1 MSAINVNSITGRT
14 GTHGPVL
21 TGVTTISGD
30 LHVGSGLSV
39 TGVSTFSN
47 TVVGGATTELVVGGD
62 ARITGILTI
71 GTGSVTIDGTSGNSS
86 ITGVTTVGITSAYI
100 TSINDL
106 NYPTAGSLSN
116 RNLIINGAIEVS
128 QRGTGFV
135 DVVDVGPGH
144 YLVDR
149 FKAYHFAG
157 TAGSSVIEHS
167 HSTDAPDGF
176 KYSYLARVKTT
187 GMTASDGYT
196 MLGQNIEGY
205 NINSLDWGSASGKSA
220 TLSFWAKSS
229 EIGTFCV
236 AFRND
241 GGSRSYVKTFDLDD
255 TNWNFVSFTVPAE
268 TTGTWNSTNGVGISL
283 TWGLDVGTNYEGA
296 VETWLTSNAFT
307 ASGMTNTWTDTVNN
321 TFQITG
327 VQLEV
332 GSKATPFE
340 HESYGQTLSKC
351 LRYYEKIHVAGVIS
365 CGVAFAGTA
374 AFAGVRFSKKRATPN
389 AITLPSTVPGDGD
402 ADCSFLTGS
411 ANYPTTFGSFT
422 IDFETEDQFRV
433 LQSGANGFTAGQA
446 AMFWKDSAETGYIT
460 IDSEL

>member
-196 MLGQNIEGY
+196 LLGQNIEGY
-205 NINSLDWGSASGKSA
+205 NMNSLDWGSASGKST

-268 TTGTWNSTNGVGISL
+268 TTGTWNSTNGRGIQL

-340 HESYGQTLSKC
+340 HENYGQTLAKC
-351 LRYYEKIHVAGVIS
+351 QRYYFRINGSDNINGLWGTGFAYSSDQAVIS
-365 CGVAFAGTA
+365 VPTPVTLRVAPTAIEQSGTA
-374 AFAGVRFSKKRATPN
+374 ADYRILESGNTVTCTAVPAYGDDTTNNVVVAAFS
-389 AITLPSTVPGDGD
+389 
-402 ADCSFLTGS
+402 TG
-411 ANYPTTFGSFT
+411 N
-422 IDFETEDQFRV
+422 
-433 LQSGANGFTAGQA
+433 LTAGQGV
-446 AMFWKDSAETGYIT
+446 MGRWNTGGNGYLAW
-460 IDSEL
+460 SVEL

>member
-1 MSAINVNSITGRT
+1 VSTIKVNRIENTS
-14 GTHGPVL
+14 
-21 TGVTTISGD
+21 TTDG
-30 LHVGSGLSV
+30 
-39 TGVSTFSN
+39 GVSID
-47 TVVGGATTELVVGGD
+47 VDGH
-62 ARITGILTI
+62 
-71 GTGSVTIDGTSGNSS
+71 VTIDGQQ
-86 ITGVTTVGITSAYI
+86 
-100 TSINDL
+100 L
-106 NYPTAGSLSN
+106 PTAGPLSN
-116 RNLIINGAIEVS
+116 RNLIINGAVEVS

-135 DVVDVGPGH
+135 DVVDTGPGH
-144 YLVDR
+144 YIVDR

-176 KYSYLARVKTT
+176 KHSYLARVKTT

-196 MLGQNIEGY
+196 LLGQNIEGY

-229 EIGTFCV
+229 EIGTFCF
-236 AFRND
+236 AIRND
-241 GGSRSYVKTFDLDD
+241 GSSRSYVKTFDLDD

-268 TTGTWNSTNGVGISL
+268 TTGTWNSTNGVGMQL

-340 HESYGQTLSKC
+340 HESYSQTLAKCMRYFQYFGQTLASPDGTDDGFMTFANYTSVNAYGGQKFIVPM
-351 LRYYEKIHVAGVIS
+351 RARPT
-365 CGVAFAGTA
+365 FAG
-374 AFAGVRFSKKRATPN
+374 N
-389 AITLPSTVPGDGD
+389 NL
-402 ADCSFLTGS
+402 
-411 ANYPTTFGSFT
+411 NYY
-422 IDFETEDQFRV
+422 
-433 LQSGANGFTAGQA
+433 ANGGVDNSVAVTMIGASYNYGELRVGGISVNQGGAGWLRIEGVDA
-446 AMFWKDSAETGYIT
+446 FISFSAE
-460 IDSEL
+460 L